1 MTLADFFIKKET
13 LEIMLKVINAKNQQ
27 GISLQIGINDET
39 NQWGQN
45 VSVSVSQTKEE
56 REAKKDKYYV
66 GNGKVFYTDGKITK
80 AEKKDIPKAEEPFI
94 PSGDTLPFQQ
104 LLDLS
109 LRMSIKGVV
118 AETDGKNLAN
128 NAAPIFKSKSIK
140 K

>member
-1 MTLADFFIKKET
+1 MSSLAEVWIKKSD
-13 LEIMLKVINAKNQQ
+13 LEIMLKAVNVRNQT

-94 PSGDTLPFQQ
+94 PSGDTLPF
-104 LLDLS
+104 
-109 LRMSIKGVV
+109 
-118 AETDGKNLAN
+118 
-128 NAAPIFKSKSIK
+128 
-140 K
+140 

>member
-1 MTLADFFIKKET
+1 MSSLAEVWIKKSD
-13 LEIMLKVINAKNQQ
+13 LEIMLKAVNVRNQT

-94 PSGDTLPFQQ
+94 PTNNDLPF
-104 LLDLS
+104 
-109 LRMSIKGVV
+109 
-118 AETDGKNLAN
+118 
-128 NAAPIFKSKSIK
+128 
-140 K
+140 

>member
-1 MTLADFFIKKET
+1 MSSLAEVYIKKET

-66 GNGKVFYTDGKITK
+66 GNGKIFYTDGKITK
-80 AEKKDIPKAEEPFI
+80 AEKKDIPKTEEPFI

-118 AETDGKNLAN
+118 AEMQLPFLKAN
-128 NAAPIFKSKSIK
+128 Q
-140 K
+140 

>member
-13 LEIMLKVINAKNQQ
+13 LETVLKVINAKNQQ

-80 AEKKDIPKAEEPFI
+80 AEKKDIPKVEEPFI
-94 PSGDTLPFQQ
+94 PLNNDLPF
-104 LLDLS
+104 
-109 LRMSIKGVV
+109 
-118 AETDGKNLAN
+118 
-128 NAAPIFKSKSIK
+128 
-140 K
+140 

>member
-1 MTLADFFIKKET
+1 MSSLAEVYIKKET
-13 LEIMLKVINAKNQQ
+13 LEIMLKVINAKNQS

-94 PSGDTLPFQQ
+94 PSGDTLPF
-104 LLDLS
+104 
-109 LRMSIKGVV
+109 
-118 AETDGKNLAN
+118 
-128 NAAPIFKSKSIK
+128 
-140 K
+140 

>member
-13 LEIMLKVINAKNQQ
+13 LETVLKVINAKNQP

-94 PSGDTLPFQQ
+94 PTNNDLPF
-104 LLDLS
+104 
-109 LRMSIKGVV
+109 
-118 AETDGKNLAN
+118 
-128 NAAPIFKSKSIK
+128 
-140 K
+140 

>member
-13 LEIMLKVINAKNQQ
+13 LETVLKVINAKNQQ

-66 GNGKVFYTDGKITK
+66 GNGKIFYTDGKITK

-94 PSGDTLPFQQ
+94 PTNNDLPF
-104 LLDLS
+104 
-109 LRMSIKGVV
+109 
-118 AETDGKNLAN
+118 
-128 NAAPIFKSKSIK
+128 
-140 K
+140 

>member
-13 LEIMLKVINAKNQQ
+13 LETVLKVINAKNQP

-56 REAKKDKYYV
+56 REAKKDKYYD

-118 AETDGKNLAN
+118 AEMQLPFLKAN
-128 NAAPIFKSKSIK
+128 Q
-140 K
+140 

>member
-13 LEIMLKVINAKNQQ
+13 LETVLKVINAKNQP

-45 VSVSVSQTKEE
+45 VSVCVSQTKEE

-94 PSGDTLPFQQ
+94 PTNNDLPF
-104 LLDLS
+104 
-109 LRMSIKGVV
+109 
-118 AETDGKNLAN
+118 
-128 NAAPIFKSKSIK
+128 
-140 K
+140 

>member
-1 MTLADFFIKKET
+1 MSSLAEVYIKKEQ
-13 LEIMLKVINAKNQQ
+13 LEILVKACNVRNQP

-39 NQWGQN
+39 NSYGQN

-94 PSGDTLPFQQ
+94 PTNNDLPF
-104 LLDLS
+104 
-109 LRMSIKGVV
+109 
-118 AETDGKNLAN
+118 
-128 NAAPIFKSKSIK
+128 
-140 K
+140 

>member
-13 LEIMLKVINAKNQQ
+13 LETVLKVINAKNQQ

-94 PSGDTLPFQQ
+94 PTNNDLPF
-104 LLDLS
+104 
-109 LRMSIKGVV
+109 
-118 AETDGKNLAN
+118 
-128 NAAPIFKSKSIK
+128 
-140 K
+140 

>member
-1 MTLADFFIKKET
+1 MSSLAEVYIKKET
-13 LEIMLKVINAKNQQ
+13 LEIMLKVINAKNQS

-45 VSVSVSQTKEE
+45 VSLSVSQTKEE

-66 GNGKVFYTDGKITK
+66 GNGKIFYTDGKITK
-80 AEKKDIPKAEEPFI
+80 AEKKDIPKTEESFI

-118 AETDGKNLAN
+118 AETDG
-128 NAAPIFKSKSIK
+128 
-140 K
+140 